1 MRGRLVFLGLLS
13 IVVSFA
19 TSQVEASRYLVPD
32 REEAE
37 LHEGTNAM
45 PEGPLVLAPLSFLR
59 FCLRRPA
66 ECAQTEEAS
75 APVSAP
81 APLVELARVN
91 RAVNRAIR
99 PRHKALVNGL
109 GDWAIAPAAGDC
121 NDFAVTK
128 RHELLKRGWAMNSLL
143 LSAVETAWGEA
154 HLVLVVRTDEDD
166 LVLDNL
172 TGEIR
177 PWRETGY
184 RWIKRQSA
192 TDPSRWVSLDD
203 TAERVTMASVDQIG
217 FWRLRR
223 GS

>member
-1 MRGRLVFLGLLS
+1 MRGRLVSLGLLS
-13 IVVSFA
+13 VVVSLA
-19 TSQVEASRYLVPD
+19 NSQVEASRYLVPD

-59 FCLRRPA
+59 FCMRRPT
-66 ECAQTEEAS
+66 ECAQNVEAS
-75 APVSAP
+75 TPVSAH
-81 APLVELARVN
+81 APLTELASVN

-109 GDWAIAPAAGDC
+109 GDWTIAPVAGDC

-143 LSAVETAWGEA
+143 LAAVETAWGEN
-154 HLVLVVRTDEDD
+154 HLVLVVRTDDD
-166 LVLDNL
+166 DFVLDNL
-172 TGEIR
+172 TGQIK

-184 RWIKRQSA
+184 RWVKRQSA
-192 TDPSRWVSLDD
+192 SDPSRWVSLDD
-203 TAERVTMASVDQIG
+203 TAERVTMASLNQIG

>member
-1 MRGRLVFLGLLS
+1 MRGRLISLGLLAIAAS
-13 IVVSFA
+13 LAASRI
-19 TSQVEASRYLVPD
+19 EASPYSVFGSRQ
-32 REEAE
+32 AE
-37 LHEGTNAM
+37 FGEGTSAM
-45 PEGPLVLAPLSFLR
+45 PEGEIVLAPLSFVR

-66 ECAQTEEAS
+66 ECAAS
-75 APVSAP
+75 GETGAP
-81 APLVELARVN
+81 ATSSPPLAELRHVN

-99 PRHKALVNGL
+99 PRHKVPVNGL
-109 GDWAIAPAAGDC
+109 GDWTIAPASGDC

-128 RHELLKRGWAMNSLL
+128 RHELLKRGWAMSSLL

-154 HLVLVVRTDEDD
+154 HLVLVVRTDEED

-184 RWIKRQSA
+184 RWVKRQSA
-192 TDPSRWVSLDD
+192 TDPARWVSLDD
-203 TAERVTMASVDQIG
+203 TAERVTVASADQMDY
-217 FWRLRR
+217 WRLRR

>member
-1 MRGRLVFLGLLS
+1 MRCRLVSLGLMS
-13 IVVSFA
+13 IAASLA
-19 TSQVEASRYLVPD
+19 TSQIQASPYAVSPLHQ
-32 REEAE
+32 AE
-37 LHEGTNAM
+37 FRDGTSAM
-45 PEGPLVLAPLSFLR
+45 PEGEVVLAPLSFVR

-66 ECAQTEEAS
+66 ECARTEQAEAS
-75 APVSAP
+75 TPPMS
-81 APLVELARVN
+81 PLMELASVN

-109 GDWAIAPAAGDC
+109 GDWTIAPAAGDC

-128 RHELLKRGWAMNSLL
+128 RHELLKRGWAMSSLL
-143 LSAVETAWGEA
+143 LSVVETAWGEG
-154 HLVLVVRTDEDD
+154 HLVLIVRTDEDD

-172 TGEIR
+172 TAEIR
-177 PWRETGY
+177 PWRETHY

-192 TDPSRWVSLDD
+192 TDPTNWVSLDD
-203 TAERVTMASVDQIG
+203 RVTRVTVASADQIG